1 MYLHHILHLFTDYV
15 IHNGF
20 SSRVLCYVKPLVTF
34 TILHLYTD
42 YVIFFGFS
50 SRVLCYIKPLALVH
64 KKSGSFLH
72 TIFQTSSF
80 SCGCLIL
87 LTSSV
92 KILCGSF
99 LTKYSNALLKNGPLQ
114 KSIAFCCDD
123 HAKASSNK
131 KKQSHYIIASC
142 KLIFKQCLPFVF
154 ADRWEMH
161 FSTNVPWTNYF
172 VKSFKLPHYFS
183 HAYEEEQ

>member
-1 MYLHHILHLFTDYV
+1 MVQISKTWREFFPKINKRHV
-15 IHNGF
+15 
-20 SSRVLCYVKPLVTF
+20 SSIRQYRVKP
-34 TILHLYTD
+34 
-42 YVIFFGFS
+42 
-50 SRVLCYIKPLALVH
+50 LVH

-123 HAKASSNK
+123 HAKASSNQ
-131 KKQSHYIIASC
+131 KKQSCCIIASC

-161 FSTNVPWTNYF
+161 FSTNVLWTNYF
-172 VKSFKLPHYFS
+172 VKFYTSSITFHMSMRKSSSRITDP
-183 HAYEEEQ
+183 